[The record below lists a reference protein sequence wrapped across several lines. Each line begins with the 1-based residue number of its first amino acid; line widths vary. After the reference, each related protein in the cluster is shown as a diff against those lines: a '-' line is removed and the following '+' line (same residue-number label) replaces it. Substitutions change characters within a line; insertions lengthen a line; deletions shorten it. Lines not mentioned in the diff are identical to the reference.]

1 MSSGRKALRQ
11 NTRER
16 LISTDPNRVQ
26 SFVAGYANEALRQQ
40 MLQPKDDSLSIGT
53 TFLTPGPLSAA
64 FDVLAPAAPD
74 YGGVLGGLTVVV
86 PAAATHLLITAGM
99 LLVVDPEGAVGS
111 TDSTPLNPDDGP
123 GPSRLVASAGVTV
136 AGALTWAPNP
146 GPGARV
152 DVVECQRANVV
163 VETDNRDIFNPAT
176 GLFTP
181 AAVTKVTAGDL
192 VFRVRQ
198 GVAGGGLP
206 APALGWVPLAII
218 SAPAGAV
225 DLDACTVWDV
235 RPLLSDTSAPYAQ
248 VRSIYPTIKRFGVI
262 AENKTAPAEL
272 RLSGEVQGDYLGQ
285 RIGGIISDPS
295 VTNYVDLN
303 DVTYYQAAG
312 FVAVPS
318 SIYFVY
324 ALWPGGYVRWVQ
336 YHATPIAGFGGR
348 APGSFRGIIA
358 VSQVPNLNGQPLA
371 PVATPS
377 GWGLG
382 VSTAFGQM
390 IAAGSVSAG
399 AALDG
404 FVGDDYMIQLEAS
417 QLSTA
422 PASLVDPDVGFVLV
436 PGVHFPAGAKRVRLL
451 LTAIFTGFGAAGDRA
466 QMFETLDIVTAVGAN
481 QLASVYYG
489 TTTITRPTAVPTISY
504 LHTIDLPVVADGIT
518 VPPAIGIKWSLT
530 RVDVGDGTGVLSA
543 ALAIVTGW
551 SE

>member
-16 LISTDPNRVQ
+16 LISSDPNRVQ
-26 SFVAGYANEALRQQ
+26 SFVAGYANEALRLQ

-99 LLVVDPEGAVGS
+99 LLVIDPEGAVGS

-136 AGALTWAPNP
+136 AGALTWVPNP

-181 AAVTKVTAGDL
+181 AAVTKVVAGDL

-218 SAPAGAV
+218 SAPAGSV

-248 VRSIYPTIKRFGVI
+248 VRSVYPTIKRFGVI
-262 AENKTAPAEL
+262 AENKTAALEL

-285 RIGGIISDPS
+285 RIGGIISNPS
-295 VTNYVDLN
+295 VASYVDLN
-303 DVTYYQAAG
+303 DATYYQA
-312 FVAVPS
+312 P
-318 SIYFVY
+318 
-324 ALWPGGYVRWVQ
+324 ALLRCRRASTSYMR
-336 YHATPIAGFGGR
+336 FG
-348 APGSFRGIIA
+348 
-358 VSQVPNLNGQPLA
+358 
-371 PVATPS
+371 PVA
-377 GWGLG
+377 
-382 VSTAFGQM
+382 M
-390 IAAGSVSAG
+390 C
-399 AALDG
+399 DG
-404 FVGDDYMIQLEAS
+404 FNTTQRRSPGLAVVR
-417 QLSTA
+417 
-422 PASLVDPDVGFVLV
+422 PARSGGSSRSL
-436 PGVHFPAGAKRVRLL
+436 RC
-451 LTAIFTGFGAAGDRA
+451 
-466 QMFETLDIVTAVGAN
+466 
-481 QLASVYYG
+481 
-489 TTTITRPTAVPTISY
+489 PT
-504 LHTIDLPVVADGIT
+504 
-518 VPPAIGIKWSLT
+518 
-530 RVDVGDGTGVLSA
+530 
-543 ALAIVTGW
+543 
-551 SE
+551 